1 MKNKED
7 SPSTPS
13 MGPWKRSRKTILA
26 ETQENLSPVKAQRR
40 KAVSYLRFS
49 TPAQA
54 DGDSEGRQKDLA
66 SLYCEKNELELISAY
81 FDRGR
86 SAHKGMHRKKGQF
99 GDFLREVEK
108 GTIPGKTI
116 LLVESFDRLSREQVT
131 TALKQFIDLIETHE
145 IEVHILQAGRTA
157 SIYKKN
163 DIDTHSLMFAIIE
176 MGRAFGESDR
186 KSQLIG
192 SAWQAQRTRGL
203 PVGLKGGRP
212 MGRHPSWLKWEAG
225 KWIEIPER
233 VEVIRKVFEM
243 SLKHRLGRYEIA
255 VRLCRDDAHHWSGH
269 GKHWTSSGVKRVLSN
284 PALTGR
290 LDPQRSKHPEA
301 EAIEDYYPRIVSDE
315 DYLEVQRIL
324 SAKKA
329 KGGRPRKIH
338 PESLLTGISYAKGAR
353 VHRGYATAKSGNHQ
367 LTYAFLYKERNCYLA
382 MGRAL
387 DGLVLSAV
395 GKMVDGDLCVTDAE
409 MKKRKLFAGIA
420 EMRHL
425 QNEAESK
432 VNRLVDALAD
442 GPDGESFDI
451 PEIRGAL
458 MAARTD
464 RDSYTKKIIGMES
477 EIERLPSDGVDTAS
491 ELLALVDRAEEG
503 DPDARSEVRSLL
515 SRLITRIDVIREN
528 WPEWQERDN
537 GRMDGL
543 APDWAV
549 RLLGKSYGAFAQ
561 GGKLNPTMLAIELRN
576 GRKLGV
582 LASKHTVLLVRPKE
596 ENPL

>member
-1 MKNKED
+1 
-7 SPSTPS
+7 
-13 MGPWKRSRKTILA
+13 
-26 ETQENLSPVKAQRR
+26 
-40 KAVSYLRFS
+40 
-49 TPAQA
+49 
-54 DGDSEGRQKDLA
+54 
-66 SLYCEKNELELISAY
+66 
-81 FDRGR
+81 
-86 SAHKGMHRKKGQF
+86 
-99 GDFLREVEK
+99 
-108 GTIPGKTI
+108 
-116 LLVESFDRLSREQVT
+116 
-131 TALKQFIDLIETHE
+131 
-145 IEVHILQAGRTA
+145 
-157 SIYKKN
+157 
-163 DIDTHSLMFAIIE
+163 
-176 MGRAFGESDR
+176 
-186 KSQLIG
+186 
-192 SAWQAQRTRGL
+192 
-203 PVGLKGGRP
+203 
-212 MGRHPSWLKWEAG
+212 
-225 KWIEIPER
+225 
-233 VEVIRKVFEM
+233 
-243 SLKHRLGRYEIA
+243 
-255 VRLCRDDAHHWSGH
+255 
-269 GKHWTSSGVKRVLSN
+269 
-284 PALTGR
+284 
-290 LDPQRSKHPEA
+290 
-301 EAIEDYYPRIVSDE
+301 
-315 DYLEVQRIL
+315 
-324 SAKKA
+324 
-329 KGGRPRKIH
+329 
-338 PESLLTGISYAKGAR
+338 
-353 VHRGYATAKSGNHQ
+353 
-367 LTYAFLYKERNCYLA
+367 